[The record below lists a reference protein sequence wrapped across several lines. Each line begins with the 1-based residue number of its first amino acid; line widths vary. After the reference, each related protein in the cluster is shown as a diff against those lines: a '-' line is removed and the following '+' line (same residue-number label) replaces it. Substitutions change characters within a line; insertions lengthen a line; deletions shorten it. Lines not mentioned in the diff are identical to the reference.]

1 MMMTL
6 CLIGFAI
13 AHMLLWI
20 LIMTTINRVH
30 RIESYMA
37 QVAVTQKAFSDLSAQ
52 LVASWGEFLNKM
64 REITEDAKVHEM
76 QGGD

>member
-20 LIMTTINRVH
+20 LIMTTINRVR
-30 RIESYMA
+30 RIEMYMA
-37 QVAVTQKAFSDLSAQ
+37 QADTFSGIANQIVESY
-52 LVASWGEFLNKM
+52 GMFINKM
-64 REITEDAKVHEM
+64 TEITEDAEVHKM
-76 QGGD
+76 QDRD